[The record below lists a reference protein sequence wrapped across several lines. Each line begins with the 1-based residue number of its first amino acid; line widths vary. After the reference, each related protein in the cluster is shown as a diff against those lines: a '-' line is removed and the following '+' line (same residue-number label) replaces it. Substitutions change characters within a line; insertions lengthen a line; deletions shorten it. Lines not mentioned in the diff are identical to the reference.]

1 MVCFVNFSAFVFQG
15 INPSYLTPSTIS
27 LQDTTI
33 KKDALG
39 YSLVSKHRSMT
50 GQTKRKS
57 ILSGELKSVQ
67 IQEALPEGL
76 KPELMPKHVAI
87 IKDGHRRWANE
98 RGLTMQL
105 GHTTGGRVIKEKVF
119 LCCKWG
125 IKVLSVFA
133 FSTENW
139 GRPKEEVDFLMN
151 LFEEEIRTD
160 LQEFTRKNVRI
171 SVIGDKSKLP
181 KSLQESIATA
191 EDTTRGNTGLHLMMA
206 LNYSGRYDIMK
217 ASRSIASKVKDGF
230 LQVEDINETLF
241 QNELET
247 KCVEFPNPDLL
258 QNELETK
265 CVEFPNPDLLIRT
278 SGEQRISNF
287 FLWQLAYSEVYFPE
301 KKFPDFKEK
310 DFKEALSSF
319 QKRKRRYG
327 GNE

>member
-1 MVCFVNFSAFVFQG
+1 MVCLLKFSAFAFQG
-15 INPSYLTPSTIS
+15 INPHASNLTPSTSS
-27 LQDTTI
+27 LQATTI

-39 YSLVSKHRSMT
+39 YSLASKHRSMT

-76 KPELMPKHVAI
+76 KPELMPKHIAI
-87 IKDGHRRWANE
+87 IMDGHRRWANE

-105 GHTTGGRVIKEKVF
+105 GHTTGGRVIKERVF

-125 IKVLSVFA
+125 IEGLSVFA

-139 GRPKEEVDFLMN
+139 GRPKDEVDFLMN

-160 LQEFTRKNVRI
+160 LEEFTRKNVRI

-191 EDTTRGNTGLHLMMA
+191 EDTTRGNIGLHLMMA

-258 QNELETK
+258 
-265 CVEFPNPDLLIRT
+265 IRT

-301 KKFPDFKEK
+301 KKFPDFEEK
-310 DFKEALSSF
+310 DFIEALSSF
-319 QKRKRRYG
+319 QKRNRRYG

>member
-1 MVCFVNFSAFVFQG
+1 MVCFVNFSAFAFQG
-15 INPSYLTPSTIS
+15 INPHSSYLTPSTIS
-27 LQDTTI
+27 LQATTI

-39 YSLVSKHRSMT
+39 YSLASKHRSMT

-57 ILSGELKSVQ
+57 ILSSELKSVQ
-67 IQEALPEGL
+67 IQEALSEGL

-87 IKDGHRRWANE
+87 IMDGHRRWANE

-125 IKVLSVFA
+125 IEVLSVFA

-160 LQEFTRKNVRI
+160 LEEFTRKNVRI

-191 EDTTRGNTGLHLMMA
+191 EDTTRGNTGLRLMMA

-247 KCVEFPNPDLL
+247 KCVDFPNP
-258 QNELETK
+258 N
-265 CVEFPNPDLLIRT
+265 LLIRT

-287 FLWQLAYSEVYFPE
+287 FLWQLAYSEE

-310 DFKEALSSF
+310 DFIEALSSF

-327 GNE
+327 GNEWWNHR